1 LGNEGCSTPTNDE
14 GIVNTVRFKIAKSV
28 AEALHLER
36 IKRHA
41 RTALV
46 TDVRLVY
53 DDKNV
58 AHNEM
63 RITCSMAMAIFF
75 VEELRHLSDRAKAQR
90 NHVLV
95 ADCARA
101 TSAAIHAIDK
111 AERAPTIAAHS
122 SIVPAGIEHRA

>member
-1 LGNEGCSTPTNDE
+1 M
-14 GIVNTVRFKIAKSV
+14 NTVRFKIAKSV
-28 AEALHLER
+28 GEGMRLER

-41 RTALV
+41 RTSLV
-46 TDVRLVY
+46 TDVRLTH

-58 AHNEM
+58 AHNEI
-63 RITCSMAMAIFF
+63 RVTCSMAMAIFF

-101 TSAAIHAIDK
+101 ASAAFHAIEK
-111 AERAPTIAAHS
+111 AERTPAIATHAATIS
-122 SIVPAGIEHRA
+122 AGAEHRA